1 LSVAR
6 FERRETL
13 TKQLVEEM
21 RQRIETGKFKSNEKL
36 PSENEMIDEFGVSRT
51 VVREAISNLK
61 AIGMVATRQGV
72 GAFVVRNSAS
82 LPFHI
87 DQASL
92 DMVKEVVSVIEV
104 RIGLET
110 EAAYLA
116 ATRRTNADLRVMK
129 ESIDAMALAIDSDS
143 DDGVEPDLRFHS
155 AIARATGNKHF
166 LSLFGYL
173 GALLI
178 PRSRV
183 RAFKPGGIPRKEF
196 FSLIVREHKAILKAI
211 EKRDAEGAR
220 LAMAKHLGGSKQRL
234 EKSSATAKQTRR
246 RS

>member
-1 LSVAR
+1 
-6 FERRETL
+6 
-13 TKQLVEEM
+13 M
-21 RQRIETGKFKSNEKL
+21 RKRIESGKFKNNEQL
-36 PSENEMIDEFGVSRT
+36 PTENELIDSYGVSRT

-72 GAFVVRNSAS
+72 GAFVVRTSPNM
-82 LPFHI
+82 PFHVEE
-87 DQASL
+87 ASL
-92 DMVKEVVSVIEV
+92 DMLQEVIAVLEV
-104 RIGLET
+104 RVGLET

-116 ATRRTNADLRVMK
+116 AHKRSTDDLKAMRDAIEAMK
-129 ESIDAMALAIDSDS
+129 RAVDSD
-143 DDGVEPDLRFHS
+143 DDGVEPDLQFHS

-183 RAFKPGGIPRKEF
+183 RAFKPGGPTRHEF
-196 FSLIVREHKAILKAI
+196 FAGIIKEHKAILHAI
-211 EKRDAEGAR
+211 EARDADGAR
-220 LAMAKHLGGSKQRL
+220 LAMADHLGGSKARL
-234 EKSSATAKQTRR
+234 ERTIGAKPSRR

>member
-1 LSVAR
+1 MPRL
-6 FERRETL
+6 ERRDTL
-13 TKQLVEEM
+13 TMQLVEQM
-21 RQRIETGKFKSNEKL
+21 RKQIESGKFKNNERL
-36 PSENEMIDEFGVSRT
+36 PSESEMIDAFGVSRT

-72 GAFVVRNSAS
+72 GAFVVRNSS
-82 LPFHI
+82 NVPFHVEE
-87 DQASL
+87 ASL
-92 DMVKEVVSVIEV
+92 DMVQEVVSVLEV
-104 RIGLET
+104 RISLET

-116 ATRRTNADLRVMK
+116 ATRRSTADLRSMK
-129 ESIDAMALAIDSDS
+129 AAIEDMSRAIDGN
-143 DDGVEPDLRFHS
+143 DDGVEPDLQFHS

-183 RAFKPGGIPRKEF
+183 RAFKPGGISRKEF
-196 FSLIVREHKAILKAI
+196 FSLIVREHKAIVRAI
-211 EKRDAEGAR
+211 EARDGEAAR
-220 LAMAKHLGGSKQRL
+220 GAMAVHLSGSKERL
-234 EKSSATAKQTRR
+234 LKSAATGKQSRR

>member
-1 LSVAR
+1 MPRL
-6 FERRETL
+6 ERRGSL
-13 TKQLVEEM
+13 TKQLVDQM
-21 RQRIETGKFKSNEKL
+21 RKRIESGRFKNNQKL
-36 PSENEMIDEFGVSRT
+36 PSESDLIDEFGVSRA

-72 GAFVVRNSAS
+72 GAFVVRNSS
-82 LPFHI
+82 NIPFHVEE
-87 DQASL
+87 ASL
-92 DMVKEVVSVIEV
+92 DMVQEVIAVLEV

-110 EAAYLA
+110 EAAFLA
-116 ATRRTNADLRVMK
+116 ASKRTNADLKSMR
-129 ESIDAMALAIDSDS
+129 EAIEAMTRAVDGD
-143 DDGVEPDLRFHS
+143 DDGVEPDLQFHS

-183 RAFKPGGIPRKEF
+183 RAFKPGGPPRKEF
-196 FSLIVREHKAILKAI
+196 FAGIVKEHKAILRAI
-211 EKRDAEGAR
+211 EAQDADAAR
-220 LAMAKHLGGSKQRL
+220 TAMAAHLGGSKERL
-234 EKSSATAKQTRR
+234 QKTSVSKPARR

>member
-1 LSVAR
+1 M
-6 FERRETL
+6 RR
-13 TKQLVEEM
+13 Q
-21 RQRIETGKFKSNEKL
+21 IESGKFKSKEKL
-36 PSENEMIDEFGVSRT
+36 PSENEMIDAFGVSRT

-72 GAFVVRNSAS
+72 GAFVIRNSANV
-82 LPFHI
+82 PFHVEE
-87 DQASL
+87 ASL
-92 DMVKEVVSVIEV
+92 DMIQEVVAVLEV
-104 RIGLET
+104 RIGLEM

-116 ATRRTNADLRVMK
+116 ATRRTNSDLKVMK
-129 ESIDAMALAIDSDS
+129 HSIEAMTRAIDGN
-143 DDGVEPDLRFHS
+143 DDGVEPDLKFHS

-183 RAFKPGGIPRKEF
+183 RAFKPGGTPRKEF
-196 FSLIVREHKAILKAI
+196 FSLIIKEHKAILRAI
-211 EKRDAEGAR
+211 ESRNADGAR
-220 LAMAKHLGGSKQRL
+220 AAMAAHLGGSKERL
-234 EKSSATAKQTRR
+234 EKTSAVKPRR

>member
-1 LSVAR
+1 VPRL
-6 FERRETL
+6 ERRDTL
-13 TKQLVEEM
+13 TMQLVEQM
-21 RQRIETGKFKSNEKL
+21 RKQIESGKFKNNQRL
-36 PSENEMIDEFGVSRT
+36 PSESEMIDAFGVSRT

-72 GAFVVRNSAS
+72 GAFVVRNSANI
-82 LPFHI
+82 PFHVEE
-87 DQASL
+87 ASL
-92 DMVKEVVSVIEV
+92 DMVQEVVAVLEV

-116 ATRRTNADLRVMK
+116 ASRRTSSDLRAMK
-129 ESIDAMALAIDSDS
+129 ATIDAMSRAIDGNE
-143 DDGVEPDLRFHS
+143 DGVEPDLQFHS
-155 AIARATGNKHF
+155 AIARASGNKHF

-183 RAFKPGGIPRKEF
+183 RAFKPGGISRKEF
-196 FSLIVREHKAILKAI
+196 FSLIVREHKAIVRAI
-211 EKRDAEGAR
+211 EARDGDAAR
-220 LAMAKHLGGSKQRL
+220 TAMAVHLGGSKDRL
-234 EKSSATAKQTRR
+234 LSTATGKQLRR

>member
-1 LSVAR
+1 MAR
-6 FERRETL
+6 LERSESL
-13 TKQLVEEM
+13 TKQLVDQM
-21 RQRIETGKFKSNEKL
+21 RKRIESGNFKSNQKL
-36 PSENEMIDEFGVSRT
+36 PSESELIDEFGVSRT

-116 ATRRTNADLRVMK
+116 ATRRTNADLKVMK
-129 ESIDAMALAIDSDS
+129 ESIDAMARAIDSDS
-143 DDGVEPDLRFHS
+143 DDGVEPDLKFHS

-183 RAFKPGGIPRKEF
+183 RAFKPGGMPRKEF
-196 FSLIVREHKAILKAI
+196 FSLIVKEHKAILRAI
-211 EKRDAEGAR
+211 EQRDADGAR
-220 LAMAKHLGGSKQRL
+220 KAMAIHLGGSKERL
-234 EKSSATAKQTRR
+234 QKSPAAVKQTRR